1 MAFFEPNST
10 FNGGPGDED
19 KKRSKA
25 VSKVNDL
32 IDQRNYETNPKKYE
46 KISGKID
53 KLKSEYGIVIKGGR
67 AK

>member
-1 MAFFEPNST
+1 MAFFENNST

-32 IDQRNYETNPKKYE
+32 IYQRNYERDPKKYE
-46 KISGKID
+46 KLTGKID
-53 KLKSEYGIVIKGGR
+53 KLKSQYGIVVKEGI